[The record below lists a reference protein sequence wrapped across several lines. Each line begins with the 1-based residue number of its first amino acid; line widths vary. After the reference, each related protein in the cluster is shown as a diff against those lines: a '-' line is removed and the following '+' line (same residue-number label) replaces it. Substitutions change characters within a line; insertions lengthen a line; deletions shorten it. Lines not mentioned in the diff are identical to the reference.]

1 MAQLTPMMQKY
12 METKKEYPDCILFY
26 RLGDFYEMFFDD
38 AITASKE
45 LEITLTGKSCGL
57 EERAPMCGVPYHA
70 VDGYLNRLVSRG
82 HKVAICEQVEDP
94 ATAKGLVKREVVRVV
109 TPGTILST
117 QNLDESKNNYIMC
130 IVYIED
136 RYGLS
141 VADVTTGE
149 YLVSE
154 VENSEKLFDEIYKFS
169 PAEII
174 CNEAFYMSGASLND
188 LKDRLGIAISALD
201 AAYFDDALCARTL
214 KEHFHVSSLEAI
226 GLDDYNCGM
235 IGAGALLEYLYETQ
249 KTSLNHIS
257 RLTRYAVGKY
267 MILDNSTRRNL
278 ELCETLREKQK
289 RGSLLWV
296 LDKTKTAMGARLL
309 RKYIE
314 QPLIDRTMIE
324 ERLEAVK
331 ELKNNAISREELREY
346 LSPIYDLE
354 RLVGRI
360 SYQSANPRDLTAL
373 KNSMDMLPP
382 IKYLL
387 EDMKSPLLARLC
399 EELDTLEEAGYT
411 YELWKISPATGE
423 HVSIAH
429 SGNSRRSDAME
440 VLCTVPNDT
449 WHFEIVPKN
458 GWLSPLQ
465 VFVFFALGL
474 ILSLLA
480 SIGFLQFQMRRY
492 KDEIHAAELE
502 KAVQEAQSANE
513 AKTRFLFN
521 MSHDIRTPMNAIIG
535 FSDLLEKHIDEKDR
549 AVDYIAKIKS
559 SSSFLL
565 SLINYVLEMAR
576 IESGKASLKIELG
589 SYSELIN
596 SLNAVF
602 EPSLKSKNLSYLCY
616 NTVEHDAILCDRTKI
631 REILLNII
639 SNSIKYTPEGGKIS
653 VKIEE
658 TPEPRKGFASYRITV
673 KDNGIGMSKE
683 YLPHIFEEFTRE
695 HSSTESHITG
705 TGLGL
710 PIVKSLVNLM
720 GGTIDVESE
729 LGAGTITTICLTF
742 GLPTEEQLAAHQHKD
757 EILEQSLQTLSE
769 KRVLLAEDNDL
780 NAEIVLTVLEENGI
794 HAEHVKD
801 GALCL
806 KAVQNAPEDYY
817 NVILMDIQ
825 MPNMNGYQAAEAIR
839 ALPGK
844 RGEIPIVAMT
854 ANAFEEDRRK
864 ALESGMNAHIAKPVD
879 VSVLL
884 ETLSRFS

>member
-1 MAQLTPMMQKY
+1 MKTKLTQKQIRFQALLLFFITFFLVELCAVFLYQNQLKEAKLKADYTAQTTIGRVKSQLNHYLAESNLMKHMIEAGYTVNDEEFSVLSSLMQDDQNVIKAHELAKDGIVTLIYPMSGNEAALGLNMLEHPARKQ
-12 METKKEYPDCILFY
+12 EARLAKE
-26 RLGDFYEMFFDD
+26 
-38 AITASKE
+38 S
-45 LEITLTGKSCGL
+45 
-57 EERAPMCGVPYHA
+57 
-70 VDGYLNRLVSRG
+70 
-82 HKVAICEQVEDP
+82 
-94 ATAKGLVKREVVRVV
+94 
-109 TPGTILST
+109 
-117 QNLDESKNNYIMC
+117 
-130 IVYIED
+130 
-136 RYGLS
+136 
-141 VADVTTGE
+141 GE
-149 YLVSE
+149 YT
-154 VENSEKLFDEIYKFS
+154 
-169 PAEII
+169 
-174 CNEAFYMSGASLND
+174 
-188 LKDRLGIAISALD
+188 IAGPFEQQGDI
-201 AAYFDDALCARTL
+201 
-214 KEHFHVSSLEAI
+214 
-226 GLDDYNCGM
+226 
-235 IGAGALLEYLYETQ
+235 GALLFDPIYTTDANGDQ
-249 KTSLNHIS
+249 TFWGFS
-257 RLTRYAVGKY
+257 
-267 MILDNSTRRNL
+267 IL
-278 ELCETLREKQK
+278 
-289 RGSLLWV
+289 V
-296 LDKTKTAMGARLL
+296 LDWESFLNE
-309 RKYIE
+309 I
-314 QPLIDRTMIE
+314 
-324 ERLEAVK
+324 
-331 ELKNNAISREELREY
+331 
-346 LSPIYDLE
+346 
-354 RLVGRI
+354 
-360 SYQSANPRDLTAL
+360 
-373 KNSMDMLPP
+373 
-382 IKYLL
+382 
-387 EDMKSPLLARLC
+387 
-399 EELDTLEEAGYT
+399 ELDTLEEAGYT

-429 SGNSRRSDAME
+429 SGNSRRSDAIE

-465 VFVFFALGL
+465 VFVSFALGL

-602 EPSLKSKNLSYLCY
+602 EPSLKSKKLSYLCY

-658 TPEPRKGFASYRITV
+658 TPAPRKGFASYRITV

-742 GLPTEEQLAAHQHKD
+742 ELPTEEQLAAHQHKD